1 LCSNTANEILQFH
14 AQFAS
19 LMARRIDD
27 ASNSQCILKYDGSE
41 TKRLARDISKA
52 SRSLSTNVTM
62 MKGSLDSLVSTLEGV
77 QVALKKGRSQEQ
89 QSLRSLKSLFKAIAI
104 LTTVSPHISALPP
117 SAEPRRQKSIFPD
130 STLKEA
136 AVKFLNVEPQ
146 DGKEYESLDSVILFF
161 KEIIPNEARNTEKKL
176 ERFDE
181 ALYIKGLESRMKAGV
196 RVTLYGQDPAAVAEE
211 WRGVAEKYQSAF

>member
-1 LCSNTANEILQFH
+1 MCENTANEILQYH
-14 AQFAS
+14 VQFAS
-19 LMARRIDD
+19 QMAQRIDD
-27 ASNSQCILKYDGSE
+27 ASMSQCNLKYDGSE

-62 MKGSLDSLVSTLEGV
+62 MEGSLDSFVSTLEGV
-77 QVALKKGRSQEQ
+77 QVTLKKGRSQEEQ
-89 QSLRSLKSLFKAIAI
+89 VLRSLKSLFKVIAI
-104 LTTVSPHISALPP
+104 LTTVSPPISALPP
-117 SAEPRRQKSIFPD
+117 PAESRRQKSMFPD

-161 KEIIPNEARNTEKKL
+161 KEIIPNEARNTQKKL

-196 RVTLYGQDPAAVAEE
+196 RVTLYGPDPAAVAEE